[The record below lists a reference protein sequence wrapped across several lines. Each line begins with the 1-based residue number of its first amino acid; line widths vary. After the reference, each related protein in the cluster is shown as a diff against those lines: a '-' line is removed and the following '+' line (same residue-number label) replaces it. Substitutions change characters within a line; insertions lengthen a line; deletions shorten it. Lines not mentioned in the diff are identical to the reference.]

1 MKRIHKKFTQ
11 KQLKDLIQ
19 IGSAVDITGKEKAIK
34 ESYTQIGYSM
44 GNIGVN
50 GYLFKG
56 ESGKL
61 YVCLNSIAMFSY

>member
-11 KQLKDLIQ
+11 KQLKDLIK
-19 IGSAVDITGKEKAIK
+19 IGSAVDITGKEKTIK

-50 GYLFKG
+50 GYLFKSDG
-56 ESGKL
+56 GQ
-61 YVCLNSIAMFSY
+61 YYAICGR

>member
-11 KQLKDLIQ
+11 KQLKDLIK

-44 GNIGVN
+44 GNIGVTQSQCSLTN
-50 GYLFKG
+50 REKG
-56 ESGKL
+56 IKHRLL
-61 YVCLNSIAMFSY
+61 YK